1 MAVITTRR
9 GKRRKLKNEIN
20 VVPYIDVMLVL
31 LIIFMVTTPL
41 LNLGTDINL
50 PDSRARALSTPQ
62 DPIVLSVYPDGA
74 LALMIARDNQPVS
87 ADELVTRLRAIH
99 HQNPEAAILI
109 RGDGQASYQTIM
121 DAMSLVSDAGIG
133 KVSLM
138 SRPGAD

>member
-41 LNLGTDINL
+41 MNLGTDINL

-62 DPIVLSVYPDGA
+62 DPIILSVYPDGA
-74 LALMIARDNQPVS
+74 LALMIAHENQS
-87 ADELVTRLRAIH
+87 ITSDELVTRLRAIH
-99 HQNPEAAILI
+99 NQNPDAAVLI

-138 SRPGAD
+138 SRPGAE